1 MPRKPD
7 SPVTLLREAFEKA
20 CGRLEPLRPGARL
33 LLGCSAGSD
42 SMSLLDLAAG
52 LAPRMGWRL
61 AVAHID
67 HNQRAESAE
76 EARFVTGQA
85 CRHGLTTFI
94 QRLHP
99 STGSPLTEDAM
110 RQARLTAFGR
120 FAGIWPADALLLA
133 HQADDRAETFI
144 IRLTDGSGPTG
155 LASIRPVERVEGL
168 TIVRPLLGIRRQ
180 TLRDYLVAQ
189 DLPWRDDPSNASL
202 ENKRSWVRHE
212 LLPRI
217 AERIGLDPTERIV
230 RASVL
235 IAEEAAAL
243 DDACRILLAGLAR
256 PTPEGALA
264 SLDVSAETW
273 REASPVLRRQL
284 LRQWLWSLRRG
295 PHPPGLGAVEE
306 ALAFAENARPGSQ
319 LRTVERM
326 HVVHCKKALVAFE
339 PEVDETVRQA
349 IAAPLIPPRRK
360 RKKKTGPE

>member
-1 MPRKPD
+1 MTHKTD
-7 SPVTLLREAFEKA
+7 NPVTRVREAFEQA

-52 LAPRMGWRL
+52 LAPRMDWHL

-67 HNQRAESAE
+67 HNQRSESAD

-94 QRLHP
+94 QRLRP
-99 STGSPLTEDAM
+99 ADGSPLTEDAM
-110 RQARLTAFGR
+110 RQARLAAFRR
-120 FAGIWPADALLLA
+120 FTDVWQADALLLA

-155 LASIRPVERVEGL
+155 LASIRPVEQVEGL
-168 TIVRPLLGIRRQ
+168 TILRPLLGIRRQ
-180 TLRDYLVAQ
+180 ALRDHLVAQ
-189 DLPWRDDPSNASL
+189 NLPWRVDPSNASL
-202 ENKRSWVRHE
+202 ENKRSWVRHD

-243 DDACRILLAGLAR
+243 DDACRILLASLAR
-256 PTPEGALA
+256 PVPEGALA
-264 SLDVSAETW
+264 CLDVSVAAW

-306 ALAFAENARPGSQ
+306 ALAFVENARPGSQ
-319 LRTVERM
+319 LRTIEQI
-326 HVVHCKKALVAFE
+326 HVIHCKKVLLAFE